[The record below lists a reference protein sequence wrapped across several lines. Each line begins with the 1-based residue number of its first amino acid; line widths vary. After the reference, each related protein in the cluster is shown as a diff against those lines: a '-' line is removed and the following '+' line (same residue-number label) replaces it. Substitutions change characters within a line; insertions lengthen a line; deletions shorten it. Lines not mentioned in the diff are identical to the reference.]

1 MQSSVRT
8 LSSFIWRKW
17 QEVSSVALSISI
29 LPESPNRVNLLV
41 QEKWSGYFISL
52 FLNDKPWWKLIWWV
66 SHFVQPLV
74 TSLLQIYVYLTY
86 LEFNF
91 LSWNIGIFTNSVQKV
106 RQTWIHFFGSWCLS
120 HLLIK
125 RKEKEMFLFISD
137 CLKIKLMLGSILQMN
152 HNLWGYN

>member
-1 MQSSVRT
+1 MHSSART
-8 LSSFIWRKW
+8 LSSFILRKW

-29 LPESPNRVNLLV
+29 LPRFPNRVNLLV

-52 FLNDKPWWKLIWWV
+52 FLSDKSW
-66 SHFVQPLV
+66 SLV

-91 LSWNIGIFTNSVQKV
+91 LSRNIGIFTNSVQKV
-106 RQTWIHFFGSWCLS
+106 RQTWIHLLGSWCLS

-125 RKEKEMFLFISD
+125 RTEKEMFLFISD
-137 CLKIKLMLGSILQMN
+137 CLKIKLMLGSILQRN